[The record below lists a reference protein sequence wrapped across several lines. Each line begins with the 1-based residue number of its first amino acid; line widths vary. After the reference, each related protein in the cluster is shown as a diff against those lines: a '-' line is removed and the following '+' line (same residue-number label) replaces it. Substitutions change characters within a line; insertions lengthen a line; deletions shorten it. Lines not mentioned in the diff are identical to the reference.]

1 MKNSK
6 ILIIAVL
13 GIIVLI
19 CSFAFLNP
27 TVKTETAL
35 TSTIEDK
42 SNHRALIIRNEKYA
56 IDIDGKEIV
65 KPDGMI
71 HSNASDGEY
80 VKKAKNIATFY
91 KNDENPASE
100 DMQRKLSKVIERIN
114 QIKNSGALSDAFEGD
129 SAKLESDISRYVRD
143 FSTYALKKDARSISN
158 VKSKIE
164 YAKDKKDLASGEKL
178 RTELYALEKE
188 KTEYEKAL
196 SNLKTELFSP
206 SSGIFFANIDGFE
219 KILTKN
225 SVNSITV
232 DDFKNIYS
240 EEKNPQLTCKII
252 DNYVWYA
259 AIEVDKE
266 RAKKFSVGET
276 VFLNFSTINKDF
288 TATVEYISKEKD
300 GKQIICTSSTEYDV
314 DISTLRKT
322 DVTLI
327 KNMYKGLLIPT
338 DAIREVDG
346 KTGVYA
352 IKGKTATFVETK
364 IIYND
369 GEHAIVKE
377 YNPFVDAD
385 IPRVK
390 LNLYDEVII
399 TKRGIYDGKLVKWG
413 NFFGFSKKLWNNKT
427 KCYKCA

>member
-1 MKNSK
+1 MKNNK
-6 ILIIAVL
+6 ILIIAIL

-19 CSFAFLNP
+19 CSFIFLNP
-27 TVKTETAL
+27 TVKTEMAL

-42 SNHRALIIRNEKYA
+42 TVHRALIIRNEKYA
-56 IDIDGKEIV
+56 IDIDGKETV
-65 KPDGMI
+65 KSDGMI
-71 HSNASDGEY
+71 HSNESDGEY

-91 KNDENPASE
+91 KNDENQASK
-100 DMQRKLSKVIERIN
+100 DMQKKLSKVIERIN
-114 QIKNSGALSDAFEGD
+114 QIKNSGALTDVFSEDNV
-129 SAKLESDISRYVRD
+129 KLDRD
-143 FSTYALKKDARSISN
+143 FSAYALKKDGRNLSI

-188 KTEYEKAL
+188 KQDLEKSL

-206 SSGIFFANIDGFE
+206 SSGIFFASADGFE

-225 SVNSITV
+225 SINSITV

-240 EEKNPQLTCKII
+240 EEKKPQLTCKII
-252 DNYVWYA
+252 DNYAWYA
-259 AIEVDKE
+259 AIEVDTE
-266 RAKKFSVGET
+266 RAKKFTVGET

-288 TATVEYISKEKD
+288 TATVEYISKEKG

-338 DAIREVDG
+338 EALREVDG

-352 IKGKTATFVETK
+352 IKGRTATFVETK

-369 GEHAIVKE
+369 GEHAIVKD
-377 YNPFVDAD
+377 YNPFVDTS
-385 IPRVK
+385 IPSVK

-413 NFFGFSKKLWNNKT
+413 NFFGFKKKLWNNKR
-427 KCYKCA
+427 KC